1 MRPIDGDMA
10 KELAKKL
17 DTYAWTDFC
26 SLIDSIP
33 TLKNIPTDS
42 PTDTPT
48 RQPIHKQQT
57 NGDRIRAMSDE
68 ELAKLFDKAFMSN
81 DAACNYCGNNHP
93 DSFLCEEISCEESFL
108 KWMKEEAKDK

>member
-57 NGDRIRAMSDE
+57 NGDRIRAMTDE
-68 ELAKLFDKAFMSN
+68 ELARFISDQEFEAYDTAPGLA
-81 DAACNYCGNNHP
+81 G
-93 DSFLCEEISCEESFL
+93 EILEWL
-108 KWMKEEAKDK
+108 KEEAKDK

>member
-42 PTDTPT
+42 PTDLPT
-48 RQPIHKQQT
+48 QQPKPKLTNANLIRQMT
-57 NGDRIRAMSDE
+57 DE
-68 ELAKLFDKAFMSN
+68 
-81 DAACNYCGNNHP
+81 
-93 DSFLCEEISCEESFL
+93 
-108 KWMKEEAKDK
+108 